1 MPLVNFS
8 NLDFVGI
15 KESIKDYLRANSNFT
30 DYDFEG
36 SNLSTIVDALAY
48 NTYITS
54 YNANMV
60 ANEVFIDSATLREN
74 VVSLARNIGYVPRS
88 RKAACAN
95 VTFSV
100 NVSNTTAVTVT
111 LKAGAVLT
119 SRSTGV
125 TKTQNFIFSIPN
137 DISVP
142 VDTNGRATFRNI
154 KVYEG
159 TYITQTFT
167 VDTAN
172 ANQKFI
178 LPNSGIDTDLLTV
191 NVKDTKESSVSR
203 NFELY
208 KSLFDVTAS
217 TRSFFI
223 QEIGQ
228 ERYQLLFGD
237 GIFGVKLENKN
248 FIEANYITSAGA
260 AANNITNFTFIGNL
274 VSNNG
279 SSISSGVSIVTTEI
293 PSRGGKA
300 IESVESVKKY
310 APQIYASQNRAVT
323 AADYEA
329 LIPQI
334 YPEAESVSAFG
345 GEDLSPPQFGKVFIS
360 IKPFNGVFLSSG
372 VKENLQFELKNYAV
386 AGIRADIID
395 LKYLYVEA
403 DCDVYYNTN
412 LAPSSSFVQNVVTE
426 NIATYA
432 NSSEI
437 NQFGARF
444 KYSQF
449 QQIIDQSNESITSN
463 ITNINM
469 RRDLVAK
476 QNVFAEYEVCYGN
489 RIFVKNHGHS
499 ANFDGNV
506 IGYNIRSSG
515 FTVSG
520 ISGVVYLGDR
530 PDPSLEKGK
539 IFLFKL
545 NSPTQPIIIKRD
557 VGTIDYLKGEIRLN
571 PINVISTQI
580 NRETPL
586 IEISAQPYSND
597 VIGLQDLYLQLDVN
611 NTTVDVIVDVIS
623 SGVDISGTNYV
634 VSSSYGS
641 TRLVRGIPVTVADVD
656 INQSDVSPAAFTR
669 PITVSSQLTVGSA
682 MFTNDMASPTTNP
695 STPSTPSAPS
705 TPSTPSP
712 PSGGGGS
719 GGSGGGG
726 GYGY

>member
-8 NLDFVGI
+8 NLDFYGI

-60 ANEVFIDSATLREN
+60 TNEVFIDSATLREN

-88 RKAACAN
+88 RKASCAN

-100 NVSNTTAVTVT
+100 DVSNTTAVAVT

-125 TKTQNFIFSIPN
+125 NKNVNYIFSIPN
-137 DISVP
+137 DITVP
-142 VDTNGRATFRNI
+142 VDANGRANFVNI

-159 TYITQTFT
+159 TYITQTYT

-172 ANQKFI
+172 PNQKFI
-178 LPNSGIDTDLLTV
+178 LPNSGIDTDLLSV
-191 NVKDTKESSVSR
+191 IVKDTKESSVSR
-203 NFELY
+203 KFELY
-208 KSLFDVTAS
+208 NSLFDVTAS
-217 TRSFFI
+217 TRSYFI

-237 GIFGVKLENKN
+237 GIFGVKLENLN
-248 FIEANYITSAGA
+248 YIEASYITCAGS
-260 AANNITNFTFIGNL
+260 AANNISSFTFIGNL
-274 VSNNG
+274 ASNNG
-279 SSISSGVSIVTTEI
+279 TPISSGVSIVTTEVM
-293 PSRGGKA
+293 SRGGKA

-329 LIPQI
+329 LIPQV

-345 GEDLSPPQFGKVFIS
+345 GEDLSPPQFGKVFVS
-360 IKPFNGVFLSSG
+360 IKPYNGVYLSSAI
-372 VKENLQFELKNYAV
+372 KQNLQFAIKKYSV
-386 AGIRADIID
+386 AGIRPEIID

-403 DCDVYYNTN
+403 NVDAYYNTN
-412 LAPSSSFVQNVVTE
+412 LAPSPSFVQNIITK

-432 NSSEI
+432 DSSEI

-449 QQIIDQSNESITSN
+449 GQIIDQSNDSITSN
-463 ITNINM
+463 ITNIDI
-469 RRDLVAK
+469 RRDMVAK
-476 QNVFAEYEVCYGN
+476 LNEFAEYEMCYGN
-489 RIFVKNHGHS
+489 RFYVKNHGHS
-499 ANFDGNV
+499 AVFSGNLL
-506 IGYNIRSSG
+506 GYNIRSTG

-520 ISGVVYLGDR
+520 ISGTVYLGDK
-530 PDPSLEKGK
+530 PDMSLEKGK
-539 IFLFKL
+539 LFLFKL
-545 NSPTQPIIIKRD
+545 NSPSEPFIVKQNI
-557 VGTIDYLKGEIRLN
+557 GTIDYLKGEIRLN
-571 PINVISTQI
+571 PINIISTVV
-580 NRETPL
+580 NRDSPL

-611 NTTVDVIVDVIS
+611 NTTVDVIADNIS
-623 SGVDISGTNYV
+623 SGNDISGTNYI

-641 TRLVRGIPVTVADVD
+641 NRLVRGV
-656 INQSDVSPAAFTR
+656 
-669 PITVSSQLTVGSA
+669 PITTTDVEVTSQNVTSPNRVTAGSQPSRARTVTTSNRSSISRST
-682 MFTNDMASPTTNP
+682 
-695 STPSTPSAPS
+695 STPSGGS
-705 TPSTPSP
+705 
-712 PSGGGGS
+712 PSGGGSSYSS
-719 GGSGGGG
+719 G
-726 GYGY
+726 Y